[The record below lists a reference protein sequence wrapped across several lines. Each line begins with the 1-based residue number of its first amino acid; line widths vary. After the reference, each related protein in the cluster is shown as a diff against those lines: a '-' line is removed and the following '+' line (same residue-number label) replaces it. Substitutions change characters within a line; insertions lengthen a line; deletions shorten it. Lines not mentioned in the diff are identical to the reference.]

1 MLFPHETRSPSA
13 AVRCFS
19 LGEVISFS
27 MHPTHRVIPVESLD
41 YPELAPYRTMRQPV
55 DHLRRGIFVAEGEKV
70 VLRLMKSALTIESML
85 LTPEWHERLFRDA
98 PHTGEIAF
106 TVFVAAK
113 ELLEE
118 IVGFHLHQGIM
129 AVGRVP
135 ASPPLSAWASTLGA
149 KGLLVALDG
158 LVNSENV
165 GVIVRNA
172 AGFGVDAVLS
182 GETSSS
188 PYLRRAVRNSMGA
201 VFSIPVFGSEALP
214 GSLRLLHDEHAF
226 EIIGAD
232 PGGGESLYDARCGG
246 RVCLVLGN
254 EGNGLSERVLASCT
268 RRIAIPMQNG
278 TDSLN
283 VANASAVF
291 LYELSRPR
299 SERIPR

>member
-1 MLFPHETRSPSA
+1 
-13 AVRCFS
+13 
-19 LGEVISFS
+19 
-27 MHPTHRVIPVESLD
+27 MHPSPRVIPVESLD

-70 VLRLMKSALTIESML
+70 VRRLVDSSLTIESML

-98 PHTGEIAF
+98 PRAGETTF

-135 ASPPLSAWASTLGA
+135 AAPPLPAWAATLGA

-172 AGFGVDAVLS
+172 AGFGVDAILS
-182 GETSSS
+182 GDTSSS

-201 VFSIPVFGSEALP
+201 VFSLPVFGTESLP
-214 GSLRLLHDEHAF
+214 KSLQLLRDEQAF

-232 PGGGESLYDARCGG
+232 PGGGESLNDARFGG

-254 EGNGLSERVLASCT
+254 EGNGLSEEVLDACT

-291 LYELSRPR
+291 LYELSRARP
-299 SERIPR
+299 